1 MKNVRRPHLQKV
13 NTPPGPYVVLALALV
28 LGVSSLV
35 FRVMP
40 RKGQEGL
47 VEMVPVEEET
57 KIALEDEDVERTVP
71 GEEPEEEPV
80 EVDPYADKPDIDVSS
95 WEFIL
100 ANPTHSI
107 EEYEPDLDA
116 IEDIYL
122 DYRIIEPM
130 EEFVSDTRAQGLSVF
145 LSSGYRSYDEQSWL
159 FEMQVEYEDGDEE
172 EAATIVARPG
182 TSEHQTGLAAD
193 ITDDYY
199 EIKNDELEK
208 TETYQW
214 MSAHCQDYGF
224 IVRFPKGKED
234 VTGIIYEP
242 WHFRY
247 VGKTAAK
254 YIMEKGL
261 TLEEFLALYE

>member
-13 NTPPGPYVVLALALV
+13 NTPPGPYVVLALAFV
-28 LGVSSLV
+28 VGVSSMV

-40 RKGQEGL
+40 RRGQEEGL
-47 VEMVPVEEET
+47 VDMVPVEE
-57 KIALEDEDVERTVP
+57 AVRMVQEDEDVERTVP
-71 GEEPEEEPV
+71 GEEPLEMEE
-80 EVDPYADKPDIDVSS
+80 DPYADKPAVDLSS
-95 WEFIL
+95 WELIL

-107 EEYEPDLDA
+107 EDYEPDLDS

-122 DYRIIEPM
+122 DYRIIDAM
-130 EEFVSDTRAQGLSVF
+130 EEFVFDTRAQGLSVY
-145 LSSGYRSYDEQSWL
+145 LSSGYRGYDEQTWL
-159 FEMQVEYEDGDEE
+159 FERQVEFADGDEE

-193 ITDDYY
+193 ITDEYY
-199 EIKNDELEK
+199 EIKNEELEN

-261 TLEEFLALYE
+261 TLEEFLELYE